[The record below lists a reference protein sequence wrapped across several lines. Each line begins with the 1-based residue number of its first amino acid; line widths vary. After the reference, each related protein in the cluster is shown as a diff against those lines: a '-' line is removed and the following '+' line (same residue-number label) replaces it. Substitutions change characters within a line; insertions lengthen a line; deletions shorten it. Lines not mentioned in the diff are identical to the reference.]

1 MGLNK
6 TEELISD
13 IKRGKM
19 VLLMDDEDRENE
31 GDIILAGEKVTSE
44 KINFMAK
51 NARGLICLAL
61 SEEKCKKLNL
71 NQMVTENK
79 SGHGTGFTVSIEAAS
94 GISTGISAADRAR
107 TIKVASK
114 ANAKASE
121 IVSPGHVF
129 PVKAINGGV
138 LSRAG
143 HTEGSTDLCRLAGLN
158 PAAVI
163 VEVMNEDG
171 TMARKKDLIEFSKK
185 HDLKIGTIADL
196 INYRIINER
205 TVEKVNQK
213 LVNTKHGKFTIIS
226 YKDGITGETHVVL
239 KKGKISKIKPTYVR
253 VQQTNFLHDMLQ
265 IEEYGSRWS
274 LDEAMKKISKNGSGL
289 IILIDGGKNKE
300 EEIQD
305 LKKSYKQSI
314 PGGIDVRRIGAGSQI
329 LRDLGVHKIA
339 LLGSKTRYPS
349 ISGFGLEVVK
359 YIEK

>member
-1 MGLNK
+1 M
-6 TEELISD
+6 
-13 IKRGKM
+13 
-19 VLLMDDEDRENE
+19 
-31 GDIILAGEKVTSE
+31 
-44 KINFMAK
+44 
-51 NARGLICLAL
+51 
-61 SEEKCKKLNL
+61 
-71 NQMVTENK
+71 
-79 SGHGTGFTVSIEAAS
+79 
-94 GISTGISAADRAR
+94 
-107 TIKVASK
+107 
-114 ANAKASE
+114 
-121 IVSPGHVF
+121 
-129 PVKAINGGV
+129 
-138 LSRAG
+138 
-143 HTEGSTDLCRLAGLN
+143 
-158 PAAVI
+158 
-163 VEVMNEDG
+163 
-171 TMARKKDLIEFSKK
+171 
-185 HDLKIGTIADL
+185 
-196 INYRIINER
+196 
-205 TVEKVNQK
+205 
-213 LVNTKHGKFTIIS
+213 VNTKHGKFTIIS

-239 KKGKISKIKPTYVR
+239 KKGKISKTKPTYVR

>member
-19 VLLMDDEDRENE
+19 VLLMDDEYRENE

-205 TVEKVNQK
+205 TVEKINQK
-213 LVNTKHGKFTIIS
+213 LVNTKHGKFRIIS